1 MSRRELFRKG
11 KHGKY
16 HKEHC
21 NGTKEKST
29 PPNAR
34 KAGME
39 TKANT
44 LHETKKL
51 KVTVRGCTD
60 WKDRLVKY
68 EKLTLRV
75 KNWSERESSLH

>member
-39 TKANT
+39 TKGNT
-44 LHETKKL
+44 LHETKKKTKLLLQAALTGKTDLQNL
-51 KVTVRGCTD
+51 K
-60 WKDRLVKY
+60 
-68 EKLTLRV
+68 
-75 KNWSERESSLH
+75 N